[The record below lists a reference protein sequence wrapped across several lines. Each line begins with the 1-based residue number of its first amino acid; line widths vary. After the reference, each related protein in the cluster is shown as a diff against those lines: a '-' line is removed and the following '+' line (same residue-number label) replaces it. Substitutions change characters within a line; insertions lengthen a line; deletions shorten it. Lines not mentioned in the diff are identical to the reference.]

1 MITQVSILVCAVVM
15 AAVSATLMIYTPSN
29 SLTELVFAQGTG
41 TTKFAFNL
49 TGAEQI
55 PPVQTNATG
64 LAEISAYSIAS
75 DSIAYNVNSTNI
87 NDVTAGHVHYGSPGE
102 NGPVVFT
109 MFTFD
114 SPQNGI
120 LETGTIT
127 ADKLEGPLKDKKV
140 LDLGNGGC

>member
-1 MITQVSILVCAVVM
+1 M
-15 AAVSATLMIYTPSN
+15 
-29 SLTELVFAQGTG
+29 
-41 TTKFAFNL
+41 
-49 TGAEQI
+49 
-55 PPVQTNATG
+55 
-64 LAEISAYSIAS
+64 AEISAYSIAS

-114 SPQNGI
+114 SPKNGI

-127 ADKLEGPLKDKKV
+127 ADKLEGPLKGKKV
-140 LDLGNGGC
+140 LDLGMAGANSTLYMDIHTLEYPDGEIRGTSSIPP